1 MNPDRGNDLGE
12 IAADGE
18 PSVLNA
24 PSLYTREYPLD
35 SRDTLSVM
43 RRFNRSTMWVATGL
57 LGTAFFAALLL
68 VVQERHPSAA
78 NSPEEALQTRRNV
91 LLSTNGSTLA
101 ENVMLTAESSTDKRS
116 SGQTP
121 SVDNGLTPEI
131 NHGDLQANVSSWS
144 PTQRH
149 DSASLL
155 RPKLLH
161 ARQRSSTWLRFVDV
175 KRRLLALW
183 HQSLAPA
190 AKSRSWTL
198 FANPNKERRKKVS
211 YIAETTH

>member
-1 MNPDRGNDLGE
+1 M
-12 IAADGE
+12 
-18 PSVLNA
+18 
-24 PSLYTREYPLD
+24 
-35 SRDTLSVM
+35 
-43 RRFNRSTMWVATGL
+43 
-57 LGTAFFAALLL
+57 
-68 VVQERHPSAA
+68 SAVE
-78 NSPEEALQTRRNV
+78 SKPEEALQTGRNV
-91 LLSTNGSTLA
+91 LLSTNVSTRA
-101 ENVMLTAESSTDKRS
+101 ENVMLTAKSSTDKRS

-131 NHGDLQANVSSWS
+131 NHTDLQANVSSWS
-144 PTQRH
+144 PTHRH
-149 DSASLL
+149 DSATLI
-155 RPKLLH
+155 RPKMLH

-183 HQSLAPA
+183 HQSLTPA